1 MSDILFKYDNGEEI
15 KINYDK
21 TQRDNINV
29 SQNAI
34 LIIKITSDLKNFP
47 ESLGQLGTITIT
59 SYDPN
64 NSTLV
69 HELNA
74 GKSGS
79 LNVPKGI
86 FFTKSV
92 LSVIYNI
99 HTPKTG
105 PTTWTGSFK
114 VELVLK
120 PIPNQP
126 EKVAIKQSSQEPEQ
140 VAIKEP
146 KKVEEPERVA
156 VKESTQES
164 SGSNYKLIMFLLLL
178 IILAVGMYF
187 LYKNKDKI
195 KTPSLSRQISSFGR
209 QIKAIRRI

>member
-21 TQRDNINV
+21 TQRDNINIT
-29 SQNAI
+29 QNAI

-64 NSTLV
+64 NPTLV

-86 FFTKSV
+86 FFAKSV

-126 EKVAIKQSSQEPEQ
+126 EQVAIKEPEQ

-146 KKVEEPERVA
+146 KKVA
-156 VKESTQES
+156 VKQSTQES

-209 QIKAIRRI
+209 QIKAVRRM